1 MLYSPLDVSVG
12 RLSFFNT
19 FPFPLTESGAHPSFI
34 YQESKMKRVWS
45 VLLMLIFSLSFLIP
59 PMPAQAQAETPPPP
73 AVPAADLPEGVFQD
87 GEGLLFAQEES
98 LTAQGQE
105 PASPQA
111 AYGSATDKFGYKRST
126 VPVQWLDVKTN
137 GSPLSISNGY
147 QAEEFS
153 LGFDFPFYDNH
164 YDLVSAVGY
173 GYLQFGT
180 VYFSSQGVLPTL
192 EQPNLL
198 IAPFWFPAQY
208 SDPQA
213 GVYVMSGI
221 WDKATP
227 ENGLKYTAVEWH
239 RVQDGRGNLY
249 TYEAVLF
256 ENGTILFQYAEM
268 LLMSNGWYCG
278 TAGIENISGE
288 IGLNTLRFC
297 SQQKS
302 NSAWKIT
309 RPKANARIHIT
320 KPYQGGLASAG
331 GSLTY
336 RIEVKNDGDLGPDT
350 FDITTSSKWPVTF
363 YQVDGGT
370 LLNDTDG
377 DGKIDTGVLEP
388 YAVTVVYAQ
397 VNIPAGIL
405 PGKAAP
411 SLVTFRSSLNRSK
424 TAKTTLT
431 TAVSN
436 HFSLV
441 FDGDHFS
448 QIYQAA
454 PDVQTL
460 LDAQIGS
467 NLHQMA
473 DGSYLQVENFLKCAD
488 IDCNQ
493 YAPSLEY
500 IHTAHD
506 GTMITR
512 ELLTDFN
519 LDPNTSVA
527 IGSVASFADGRFGV
541 LFQKYETD
549 PGAGTDRKNVF
560 LGIVNPTPGETLWTE
575 ISLTGDDE
583 FHTGSHTFYYLSLA
597 ATADNRFVAV
607 WTRWERIF
615 DTNANLPPAVWA
627 ASVAADGQVVT
638 PAALLTPEPGSHYS
652 SVVVPLQAGGVAIHW
667 IGYQQAKPSW
677 GYQAYAS
684 AWDTSLIPVVAPRK
698 IAKADGY
705 LNALQLPNG
714 KILVA
719 WTKSFGNWFTK
730 YSIRQQYTLLK
741 PDTLARASGVRTL
754 KKPFSEE
761 RSSPT
766 ISMTYDAAG
775 DGVLIWRAYSGDSF
789 SDLFYTRIS
798 GRSGAVLTKTMPIA
812 AGMDTY
818 NVWSFDEN
826 NLTTN
831 LVP

>member
-1 MLYSPLDVSVG
+1 
-12 RLSFFNT
+12 
-19 FPFPLTESGAHPSFI
+19 
-34 YQESKMKRVWS
+34 MKRVWS
-45 VLLMLIFSLSFLIP
+45 VVLMLIFSLSFFLA

-105 PASPQA
+105 PAAPQA

-137 GSPLSISNGY
+137 GTPLSIDTGY
-147 QAEEFS
+147 LFEDVS
-153 LGFDFPFYDNH
+153 LAFDFPFYENL
-164 YDLVSAVGY
+164 YDQLSVGGY
-173 GYLQFGT
+173 GYLQFGE
-180 VYFSSQGVLPTL
+180 VYATSQGYLPAI
-192 EQPNLL
+192 ERPNSL
-198 IAPFWFPAQY
+198 IAPFWFPARY
-208 SDPQA
+208 SDTEA
-213 GVYVMSGI
+213 GVYTMGGI
-221 WDKATP
+221 WDRATP
-227 ENGLKYTAVEWH
+227 EVGLKYTAVEWH
-239 RVQDGRGNLY
+239 RVQDGYGNTF
-249 TYEAVLF
+249 TYEAILF
-256 ENGTILFQYAEM
+256 ENGTILFQYADM
-268 LLMSNGWYCG
+268 LLNANRWYCG

-302 NSAWKIT
+302 NTAWKIT
-309 RPKANARIHIT
+309 RPKASARIHIT

-336 RIEVKNDGDLGPDT
+336 RVMSKNAGDLGPDT
-350 FDITTSSKWPVTF
+350 FDITASSKWPVTF
-363 YQVDGGT
+363 FQNDGIT
-370 LLNDTDG
+370 PLEDTDA
-377 DGKIDTGVLEP
+377 DGKVDTGSLEP
-388 YAVTVVYAQ
+388 NETFVFLAQ
-397 VNIPAGIL
+397 VNVPAGLL
-405 PGKAAP
+405 PGKAVT
-411 SLVTFRSSLNRSK
+411 SLVTLRSSLNRSK

-436 HFSLV
+436 HFSLA

-454 PDVQTL
+454 PDQQNL
-460 LDAQIGS
+460 NSSLIGS
-467 NLHQMA
+467 NIHQLA

-493 YAPSLEY
+493 YVPSFEY
-500 IHTAHD
+500 IHTGHD
-506 GTMITR
+506 GTPITQK
-512 ELLTDFN
+512 LLTDFN

-549 PGAGTDRKNVF
+549 PGAGTSRKNVF

-575 ISLTGDDE
+575 ISLTGDDQ
-583 FHTGSHTFYYLSLA
+583 FHTGAHIFSYLSLA
-597 ATADNRFVAV
+597 ATADNHFVAA
-607 WTRWERIF
+607 WTRWERNF
-615 DTNANLPPAVWA
+615 DGNYNLAPVVWA
-627 ASVAADGQVVT
+627 ASVAADGQIIT
-638 PAALLTPEPGSHYS
+638 PATVMTPEPGSHYS
-652 SVVVPLQAGGVAIHW
+652 SVVIPLQAGGVAIHW
-667 IGYQQAKPSW
+667 IGYNQAKPSW
-677 GYQAYAS
+677 GYQAYTS

-714 KILVA
+714 KIMVA
-719 WTKSFGNWFTK
+719 WTKSSGNWFSK
-730 YSIRQQYTLLK
+730 YTVRHQFTLLK

-761 RSSPT
+761 RTSPT
-766 ISMTYDAAG
+766 IAMTYDAAG
-775 DGVLIWRAYSGDSF
+775 DGVLIWRASSGDNF

-818 NVWSFDEN
+818 NVWNFGPNS
-826 NLTTN
+826 LTTN

>member
-1 MLYSPLDVSVG
+1 MLYSHVDVSVG
-12 RLSFFNT
+12 RISFFNI
-19 FPFPLTESGAHPSFI
+19 FPFPLTESGAYRFFI

-45 VLLMLIFSLSFLIP
+45 VLLMLIFSLSFLLS

-73 AVPAADLPEGVFQD
+73 APTADLPEGVFQD
-87 GEGLLFAQEES
+87 GEGLLYAQEES

-153 LGFDFPFYDNH
+153 LGFDFPFYENH

-173 GYLQFGT
+173 GYLQFST
-180 VYFSSQGVLPTL
+180 VYFSSQGVLPAL
-192 EQPNLL
+192 EIPNLL
-198 IAPFWFPAQY
+198 IAPFWFPARY

-221 WDKATP
+221 WDQATP

-256 ENGTILFQYAEM
+256 ENGTILFQYADM
-268 LLMSNGWYCG
+268 LLMANGWYCG

-297 SQQKS
+297 SLQKS
-302 NSAWKIT
+302 NTAWKIT
-309 RPKANARIHIT
+309 RPKASARIHIT

-336 RIEVKNDGDLGPDT
+336 RIEVKNAGDLGPDT
-350 FDITTSSKWPVTF
+350 FDIATSSKWPVTF
-363 YQVDGGT
+363 YQVDGST
-370 LLNDTDG
+370 PLNDTDG

-388 YAVTVVYAQ
+388 YTVTVVYAQ

-405 PGKAAP
+405 PGKALS
-411 SLVTFRSSLNRSK
+411 SLVTFRSSLVPSK

-436 HFSLV
+436 HFSLA
-441 FDGDHFS
+441 FDGDHYS

-454 PDVQTL
+454 PEAQSL
-460 LDAQIGS
+460 FDAQIGS
-467 NLHQMA
+467 NLYQQA
-473 DGSYLQVENFLKCAD
+473 DGSYIQIENFWRCAD

-500 IHTAHD
+500 IHTGHD
-506 GTMITR
+506 GTPMSQ
-512 ELLTDFN
+512 EQLTDFN
-519 LDPNTSVA
+519 QDPNISIA
-527 IGSVASFADGRFGV
+527 LGPAAFLADGRFGV
-541 LFQKYETD
+541 LFQKNES
-549 PGAGTDRKNVF
+549 GSVAGTSRKNVF
-560 LGIVNPTPGETLWTE
+560 LGIVNPAPGETLWSE
-575 ISLTGDDE
+575 VNLTGDDE
-583 FHTGSHTFYYLSLA
+583 FHQGAHLFSYLSLA
-597 ATADNRFVAV
+597 ATADNRFVAA
-607 WTRWERIF
+607 WTRWERDF
-615 DTNANLPPAVWA
+615 VANKYLSPAVWG

-638 PAALLTPEPGSHYS
+638 PAALLTPGPGSYYS
-652 SVVVPLQAGGVAIHW
+652 SVVIPLQAGGVAVHW

-677 GYQAYAS
+677 GYQVYAS
-684 AWDTSLIPVVAPRK
+684 AWDASLIPVVAPRK

-719 WTKSFGNWFTK
+719 WYRTFGNWSTKFTA
-730 YSIRQQYTLLK
+730 RQQYTLLK

-761 RSSPT
+761 RYGST
-766 ISMTYDAAG
+766 TALTYDAAG
-775 DGVLIWRAYSGDSF
+775 DGVLIWRANSGDSF

-798 GRSGAVLTKTMPIA
+798 ARSGAVLTKTMPIA
-812 AGMDTY
+812 AGLDTY
-818 NVWSFDEN
+818 NVWNFDEN

>member
-1 MLYSPLDVSVG
+1 
-12 RLSFFNT
+12 
-19 FPFPLTESGAHPSFI
+19 
-34 YQESKMKRVWS
+34 MKRVWS
-45 VLLMLIFSLSFLIP
+45 VLLLLIFSLSFFLT

-73 AVPAADLPEGVFQD
+73 TVPDAHLPEGVLQD
-87 GEGLLFAQEES
+87 GEGLLYAQEGA

-105 PASPQA
+105 PDAPQA
-111 AYGSATDKFGYKRST
+111 AYGSAADKFGYKRSA

-137 GSPLSISNGY
+137 GTALGINNGY
-147 QAEEFS
+147 QFENVS
-153 LGFDFPFYDNH
+153 LSFDFPFYENQ
-164 YDLVSAVGY
+164 YDLLFVGGH
-173 GYLQFGT
+173 GYLQLGEAYST
-180 VYFSSQGVLPTL
+180 SQGYLPTL
-192 EQPNLL
+192 ERPNLL
-198 IAPFWFPAQY
+198 VAPFWFPARY

-213 GVYVMSGI
+213 GVYTMSGT
-221 WDKATP
+221 WDRATP
-227 ENGLKYTAVEWH
+227 ENGLKFTAVEWH
-239 RVQDGRGNLY
+239 RVQDGYGNTF
-249 TYEAVLF
+249 TYEAILF
-256 ENGTILFQYAEM
+256 ENGTILFQYADM
-268 LLMSNGWYCG
+268 LLFANSWYCG

-302 NSAWKIT
+302 NTAWKIT
-309 RPKANARIHIT
+309 RPKLSARIHIA

-336 RIEVKNDGDLGPDT
+336 RVISKNAGDLGPDT
-350 FDITTSSKWPVTF
+350 FDITASSKWPVTF
-363 YQVDGGT
+363 FQNDGVT
-370 LLNDTDG
+370 PLEDTDA
-377 DGKIDTGVLEP
+377 DGKVDTGSLEP
-388 YAVTVVYAQ
+388 NETFIFLAQ
-397 VNIPAGIL
+397 VNVPAGLL
-405 PGKAAP
+405 PGKAVT
-411 SLVTFRSSLNRSK
+411 SLVTLRSSLIPAK

-436 HFSLV
+436 HFSLA

-448 QIYQAA
+448 QIYQAS
-454 PDVQTL
+454 PDQQSL
-460 LDAQIGS
+460 YNASIGS
-467 NLHQMA
+467 NIHQLA

-500 IHTAHD
+500 IHTGHD
-506 GTMITR
+506 GTPITR
-512 ELLTDFN
+512 QLLTNFN
-519 LDPNTSVA
+519 LDPNTSVS

-549 PGAGTDRKNVF
+549 PGAGTSRNNVL

-575 ISLTGDDE
+575 ISLTGDDQ
-583 FHTGSHTFYYLSLA
+583 FHNGSHTFYYLSLA
-597 ATADNRFVAV
+597 ATADNRFVAA

-615 DTNANLPPAVWA
+615 DGNYNLPPAVWA

-638 PAALLTPEPGSHYS
+638 PATVLTPEPGSYYS
-652 SVVVPLQAGGVAIHW
+652 SVVIPLQAGGVAIQW
-667 IGYQQAKPSW
+667 IGYHQAKPSW
-677 GYQAYAS
+677 GYQVYAS
-684 AWDTSLIPVVAPRK
+684 AWDTSLIPVTAPRK

-719 WTKSFGNWFTK
+719 WTKNSGNWFAK
-730 YSIRQQYTLLK
+730 YSIRQQYTLLN

-761 RSSPT
+761 RTSPT
-766 ISMTYDAAG
+766 IAMTYDAAG
-775 DGVLIWRAYSGDSF
+775 DGVLIWRASSGDSF

-818 NVWSFDEN
+818 NVWNFDGN